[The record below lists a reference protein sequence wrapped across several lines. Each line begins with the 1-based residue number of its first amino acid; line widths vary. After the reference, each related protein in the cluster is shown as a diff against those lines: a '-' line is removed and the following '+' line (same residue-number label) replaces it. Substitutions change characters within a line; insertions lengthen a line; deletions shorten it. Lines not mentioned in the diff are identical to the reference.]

1 MPTGLLATERP
12 GSGDSLPVAHR
23 CRFGGTSREP
33 WNIDKRTV
41 QLGDGWAAQE
51 LEGPLQVGAQDLEHA
66 RDTRLTR
73 GRESIRIGAAQ
84 EHRARAEADRLEDVT
99 AAPHAAIHQHLHLTV
114 HGGRDFGQGAERRRS
129 AVQLPPAVVRDDDGS
144 RAAVDRAAGVLA
156 GQDPLDP
163 HRPRPQAPYPTPAPP
178 PDWRVAP

>member
-23 CRFGGTSREP
+23 CRFGGPSREP

-73 GRESIRIGAAQ
+73 GRESIRVGAAQ
-84 EHRARAEADRLEDVT
+84 EHRARAEADRLEDI
-99 AAPHAAIHQHLHLTV
+99 AAASDAPLHQYL
-114 HGGRDFGQGAERRRS
+114 R
-129 AVQLPPAVVRDDDGS
+129 
-144 RAAVDRAAGVLA
+144 
-156 GQDPLDP
+156 
-163 HRPRPQAPYPTPAPP
+163 PAPP
-178 PDWRVAP
+178 GGPALGRGPARPRRPP